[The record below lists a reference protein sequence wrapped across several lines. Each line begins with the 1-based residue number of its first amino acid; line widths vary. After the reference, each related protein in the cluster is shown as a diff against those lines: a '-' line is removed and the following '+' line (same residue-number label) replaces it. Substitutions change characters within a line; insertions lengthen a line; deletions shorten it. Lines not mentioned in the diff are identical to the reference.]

1 MTRPYRKGIEV
12 EISDD
17 KEIMEGKKGLKNH
30 YVAATTY
37 GSFPIIILNTIP
49 KSAYDKVELFMEEIF
64 EHEVIHISIAEMEGG
79 VASSSLDNLFP
90 LMGDLETIK

>member
-12 EISDD
+12 EISDN
-17 KEIMEGKKGLKNH
+17 KGIMKGKKNLRNH

-37 GSFPIIILNTIP
+37 GSFPFIILNTIP
-49 KSAYDKVELFMEEIF
+49 KSVYDKVELFIEEIF

-90 LMGDLETIK
+90 LMGDLEAIK